1 MSQQMVETFSRSK
14 HMTQLSFETLSRV
27 DEYNITM
34 ANKLRASAEKLR
46 ERASTINTEI
56 NGNVLAS

>member
-1 MSQQMVETFSRSK
+1 
-14 HMTQLSFETLSRV
+14 MTQLSFETLSRV